1 MMGSGELDIDGVL
14 KNGDVEPVLRAG
26 EWAF

>member
-1 MMGSGELDIDGVL
+1 MIGSGDLNVDGVL
-14 KNGDVEPVLRAG
+14 ENGEVEPVLRAG